1 MPTTANPKKRKAQR
15 MKSEFN
21 WKRALSVAAVW
32 LAVFAGWEAA
42 YRIFGW
48 KPYVF
53 PAPSHVLDAVAGLV
67 GAKTYFGDA
76 LSGADGPWPFHGQ
89 GLVFEGAVWQCQLFT
104 ALGVSLLRL
113 LIGFAL
119 SIGLGLAIGLFMF
132 RFKFIDALLGPLFLG
147 LQTLP
152 SVCWVPLAVLSIG
165 INETGIL
172 FVAVMGSFFAFAI
185 TLRDGLRT
193 TPTIYRSAGLVF
205 GAHRLRFYSQ
215 VMLPAGLPALA
226 GALRS
231 GFSFAWRS
239 LMGGELI
246 FALKRHGVGHLLAT
260 GREYG
265 DVAQVVASMI
275 LMVLIGM
282 TADRLLFAPVER
294 RVRAR
299 FGLG

>member
-1 MPTTANPKKRKAQR
+1 
-15 MKSEFN
+15 MKSDRD
-21 WKRALSVAAVW
+21 WKRALGVAAVW
-32 LAVFAGWEAA
+32 LAAFAAWEAA
-42 YRIFGW
+42 YRIIGW
-48 KPYVF
+48 RPYVF
-53 PAPSHVLDAVAGLV
+53 PAPSHVVDAVLNLV
-67 GAKTYFGDA
+67 GVKSYFGDA
-76 LSGADGPWPFHGQ
+76 LDGVEGPWPFHGQ
-89 GLVFEGAVWQCQLFT
+89 GLVLEGPPWKCQLLT
-104 ALGVSLLRL
+104 ALGVSLVRL
-113 LIGFAL
+113 AIGFAI
-119 SIGLGLAIGLFMF
+119 SIGVGLAIGLAMF

-152 SVCWVPLAVLSIG
+152 SVCWVPLAVLAIG

-172 FVAVMGSFFAFAI
+172 FVTVMGSCFAFAI

-193 TPTIYRSAGLVF
+193 TPPIYRSAGLVF
-205 GAHRLRFYSQ
+205 GAHGLRFYTQ

-246 FALKRHGVGHLLAT
+246 FVLKQHGVGHLLAT

-282 TADRLLFAPVER
+282 AADRLLFAPVER

>member
-1 MPTTANPKKRKAQR
+1 
-15 MKSEFN
+15 MKSEYN
-21 WKRALSVAAVW
+21 WKRALGVAAVW
-32 LAVFAGWEAA
+32 LAVFVSWEAA
-42 YRIFGW
+42 YRIIGW

-53 PAPSHVLDAVAGLV
+53 PAPSHVVDAVMNLIGI
-67 GAKTYFGDA
+67 KSYFGDA
-76 LSGADGPWPFHGQ
+76 LAGGVDGPWPFHGR
-89 GLVFEGAVWQCQLFT
+89 GLVVEGAIWKCQLLT

-113 LIGFAL
+113 LVGFAL
-119 SIGLGLAIGLFMF
+119 SIVLGLAVGLAMF
-132 RFKFIDALLGPLFLG
+132 RFKFVDALLGPVFLG

-152 SVCWVPLAVLSIG
+152 SVCWVPLAVLAIG
-165 INETGIL
+165 INESGIL
-172 FVAVMGSFFAFAI
+172 FVTVMGSFFAFAI

-193 TPTIYRSAGLVF
+193 TPPIYRSAGLVF
-205 GAHRLRFYSQ
+205 GAHGLRFYTQ
-215 VMLPAGLPALA
+215 IMLPAGLPALA

-246 FALKRHGVGHLLAT
+246 FVLKAHGVGHLLAT

-265 DVAQVVASMI
+265 DVAQVVASML

-282 TADRLLFAPVER
+282 AADRLIFARVER

-299 FGLG
+299 FGL